1 MKIEQAFDKVK
12 KKHEDKVRDKER
24 WKNLLKTYVPRNKI
38 CNQRWPEYDL
48 AKTNEVIFVKRC
60 LQELLT
66 IYLSETNIPK
76 LGRKGYSIKDKIFC
90 MCIKVYYQCDLRKS
104 TSVLKELKALN
115 FIEKVPCYKSI
126 DNFFNDKELNKI
138 LDDLILISSL
148 PIASIEETGAI
159 DATGLSMS
167 RFDRWVEHKH
177 GTGIKDKKKHFRKL
191 HAIVG
196 SKSNIFISAELTD
209 QYVSDVAMFEPVIGD
224 KMKYFKMNNFVADKA
239 YSSRKV
245 LSFLNSIGLN
255 PYIPFRRGST
265 GVEKGNPIWSK
276 MFDKFFNNH
285 QEYMKIYHSRSNIES
300 SFHML
305 KQRFGDNLMTK
316 RFIANTNEIKAKI
329 LCHNICCLLTESI
342 ESSISIDFFDCV
354 KKVAT
359 V

>member
-1 MKIEQAFDKVK
+1 MKPEQAFDKVK
-12 KKHEDKVRDKER
+12 KKHEDKIFNNEK
-24 WKNLLKTYVPRNKI
+24 WKKLLQSYVPANIPYKQ
-38 CNQRWPEYDL
+38 NWPEYDL

-76 LGRKGYSIKDKIFC
+76 LGRKGYSTKDKIFC
-90 MCIKVYYQCDLRKS
+90 MCIKAYYRCDLRKT

-138 LDDLILISSL
+138 LDDLILISAL
-148 PIASIEETGAI
+148 PMASIEETGAI

-177 GTGIKDKKKHFRKL
+177 GTDIKDKKKHFRKL

-196 SKSNIFISAELTD
+196 TKSNAFISAELTD
-209 QYVSDVAMFEPVIGD
+209 QYVSDVAMFESVIGD
-224 KMKYFKMNNFVADKA
+224 KMKYFKMGSFVADKA

-245 LSFLNSIGLN
+245 MSFLSNIGLN

-265 GVEKGNPIWSK
+265 GVEKGYPIWSK
-276 MFDKFFNNH
+276 MFDRFFNNH
-285 QEYMKIYHSRSNIES
+285 QEYMEIYHSRSNVES

-316 RFIANTNEIKAKI
+316 SFTANTNEIKVKI
-329 LCHNICCLLTESI
+329 LCHNICCLLLESV
-342 ESSISIDFFDCV
+342 ESEFL
-354 KKVAT
+354 
-359 V
+359 